1 MGVIPILQGLLTP
14 VIAIITTYIAWQ
26 QWQGNKQKLK
36 MDGYER
42 RLRVYQEV
50 VKMLKTCAN
59 GQIREFSVILDFG
72 AATAEADFL
81 FGPEIRQYL
90 DEISTRAAKL
100 RSANVQY
107 RDFTQPVPENY
118 DHEKIVNEM
127 TTQTAWFVEQL
138 VGFVAKN
145 KFGQYLNISEVKV
158 GEVMNRARQIV
169 LAVYG
174 LAVALA
180 FLWVPWTEDVGY
192 RWLWVAPRAITVEE
206 DIVAEARQRWKAET
220 RANDTAMLGQKWA
233 QELHEAPDT
242 DKDKVREKIRLA
254 RDLATFQQLELSNL
268 ERMPNQEVLDWL
280 NQKDN
285 FNTTFPERA
294 NLDDASR
301 QKLLQE
307 WKTTVHPANE
317 WNARVGAAKV
327 DYKRIGMELAA
338 LTALC
343 AVGFVLSPRTPA
355 TKL

>member
-1 MGVIPILQGLLTP
+1 VRRILYEMLRGRVMATFPDRFDSLCRNQVRFIGYGGRAPRKVQECRRGIYSVTMGVIPILQGLLTP

-145 KFGQYLNISEVKV
+145 KFGQYLNISEVKA
-158 GEVMNRARQIV
+158 GDVMNRARQIV
-169 LAVYG
+169 LALYWQ
-174 LAVALA
+174 
-180 FLWVPWTEDVGY
+180 F
-192 RWLWVAPRAITVEE
+192 
-206 DIVAEARQRWKAET
+206 
-220 RANDTAMLGQKWA
+220 TA
-233 QELHEAPDT
+233 
-242 DKDKVREKIRLA
+242 
-254 RDLATFQQLELSNL
+254 
-268 ERMPNQEVLDWL
+268 
-280 NQKDN
+280 
-285 FNTTFPERA
+285 
-294 NLDDASR
+294 
-301 QKLLQE
+301 
-307 WKTTVHPANE
+307 
-317 WNARVGAAKV
+317 
-327 DYKRIGMELAA
+327 
-338 LTALC
+338 
-343 AVGFVLSPRTPA
+343 
-355 TKL
+355 